1 MLANQSYSVIIAMMI
16 LTLVCWGSWANTQKI
31 AGRIRFEYFY
41 LDYSIGVTLS
51 AFLIGF
57 STGGNTPNSNT
68 FIENIANADFKHVA
82 YALIGGILFNIA
94 NFLLVAAIEIAGM
107 SVAFPISIG
116 IATILGGILNYMI
129 DPKGYLPLFSAG
141 MIMMALAVI
150 SASLA
155 YGRIQ
160 TARTDQKPKGLAIA
174 LICGLLMSLWSPLIT
189 FSYLPGDA
197 SLDVFGAFATMG
209 VGIIGSSTLLFPYV
223 IKNPIIPTRTDDQTP
238 FTKQPIA
245 HHAGGVL
252 GGIIWAVGTM
262 SFYLASTR
270 AGAAVAYTFGQGAP
284 LMATAWGLF
293 AWKEFKGATG
303 SGKYLIALFAFYT
316 AGLTLL
322 ANAASQ
328 G

>member
-1 MLANQSYSVIIAMMI
+1 MLANQSYSVIIAVMI
-16 LTLVCWGSWANTQKI
+16 LNLVCWGSWANTQKLTN
-31 AGRIRFEYFY
+31 GIRFEYFY

-51 AFLIGF
+51 AFLFGF
-57 STGGNTPNSNT
+57 LAGNNTSTGNN
-68 FIENIANADFKHVA
+68 FLENIANADPKHIA
-82 YALIGGILFNIA
+82 YAFTGGIIFNVA
-94 NFLLVAAIEIAGM
+94 NFLLVAVIEIAGM

-116 IATILGGILNYMI
+116 IATILGGILNYLI
-129 DPKGYLPLFSAG
+129 DPQGYLPLFSAG

-155 YGRIQ
+155 YGRIK
-160 TARTDQKPKGLAIA
+160 TTSTDQKPKGLVIA
-174 LICGLLMSLWSPLIT
+174 LICGLLMSLWSPLVT
-189 FSYLPGDA
+189 FSDLPGEA
-197 SLDVFGAFATMG
+197 SLDVFGAFAIMG
-209 VGIIGSSTLLFPYV
+209 VGIIASSILLFPYA
-223 IKNPIIPTRTDDQTP
+223 IKYPIIPTRTDDRTR
-238 FTKQPIA
+238 FTKQPA
-245 HHAGGVL
+245 AQHTGGVL

-303 SGKYLIALFAFYT
+303 SGKYLIALFAFYI

>member
-16 LTLVCWGSWANTQKI
+16 LTLVCWGSWANTQKL
-31 AGRIRFEYFY
+31 ASKIRFEYFY

-51 AFLIGF
+51 AFLMGF
-57 STGGNTPNSNT
+57 LAGGSTATGKT
-68 FIENIANADFKHVA
+68 FLENIANADFKHVA
-82 YALIGGILFNIA
+82 YAIAGGVIFNIA

-129 DPKGYLPLFSAG
+129 DPQGYLPLFSAG

-155 YGRIQ
+155 YGRIK
-160 TARTDQKPKGLAIA
+160 TASTNQKPKGLVIA
-174 LICGLLMSLWSPLIT
+174 LICGLLMSLWSPLVT
-189 FSYLPGDA
+189 FSYLPGET
-197 SLDVFGAFATMG
+197 SLDVFGAFAMMG
-209 VGIIGSSTLLFPYV
+209 VGIITSSILLFSYV
-223 IKNPIIPTRTDDQTP
+223 IKNPIITTKIDDQTP
-238 FTKQPIA
+238 FIKQPA
-245 HHAGGVL
+245 VHHAGGVL

-303 SGKYLIALFAFYT
+303 SSKYLIALFAFYI

-322 ANAASQ
+322 AKAASQ

>member
-16 LTLVCWGSWANTQKI
+16 LTLVCWGSWANTQKL
-31 AGRIRFEYFY
+31 ARGIRFEYFY

-51 AFLIGF
+51 AFIIGF
-57 STGGNTPNSNT
+57 LIGGNTPTGNT
-68 FIENIANADFKHVA
+68 FLQNIANADFKHIFYCLA
-82 YALIGGILFNIA
+82 GGVIFNMA

-129 DPKGYLPLFSAG
+129 DPRGYLPLFSTG
-141 MIMMALAVI
+141 MVMMALAVI

-155 YGRIQ
+155 YGRIK
-160 TARTDQKPKGLAIA
+160 TATTDQKPKGLVIA
-174 LICGLLMSLWSPLIT
+174 LVCGLLMSLWSPLIT
-189 FSYLPGDA
+189 FSYLPGEA
-197 SLDVFGAFATMG
+197 SLDVFGAFAIMG
-209 VGIIGSSTLLFPYV
+209 VGVISSSVLLFPYV
-223 IKNPIIPTRTDDQTP
+223 TKNPIIMPRNDDHIQ
-238 FTKQPIA
+238 FTKQPIIQ
-245 HHAGGVL
+245 HTGGVL

-316 AGLTLL
+316 AGLILL
-322 ANAASQ
+322 AKAAS
-328 G
+328 